1 VRLFLYGS
9 LTDAATLA
17 RRSGEPALTRRLS
30 HATLSGHRRVALR
43 AEPYPTLIRD
53 ARAQVCGLLAPGI
66 SARALARLS
75 AYEGPRYRLRA
86 VMVRTDA
93 GARLAARAWIASPRA
108 ADPRRPWPPLA
119 GGSVRPVPP
128 VAGRT
133 ALT

>member
-1 VRLFLYGS
+1 LRLFLYGS
-9 LTDAATLA
+9 LADAAMLA
-17 RRSGEPALTRRLS
+17 RQSGEPALARRLS
-30 HATLSGHRRVALR
+30 RATLSGHRRVALR

-53 ARAQVCGLLAPGI
+53 ARGAVAGLLAPGI

-93 GARLAARAWIASPRA
+93 GARLGARAWIASPRA
-108 ADPRRPWPPLA
+108 ADPRRPWPSLA
-119 GGSVRPVPP
+119 AGAARGVRP
-128 VAGRT
+128 VAGRA